1 MKLNIPREFS
11 NNEDL
16 PIGFKVTKRLY
27 RSPMVKEYIAIAEFN
42 KGEEVRTAIISFDG
56 ISETPISID
65 TFMEFPTPITN
76 KDNLK

>member
-1 MKLNIPREFS
+1 MKLNIPRELP

-27 RSPMVKEYIAIAEFN
+27 RSPMRSDYIAIAEFED
-42 KGEEVRTAIISFDG
+42 GEETRTAIISFDG

-65 TFMEFPTPITN
+65 TFMELPITN
-76 KDNLK
+76 EDNLK